1 MPRLLILLFL
11 CISCNCIAQ
20 IDSTIYK
27 YKSDSGYFKSFD
39 NTSIYYESR
48 GVGFP
53 VVLVHGFLNTADN
66 WKRTALLPELLK
78 NGFHVILLDLRGNGR
93 SDKLHSEAGYAND
106 AEAKDIIALTR
117 YLKLG
122 RYDIIGYSRGSII
135 TTRVVLLDKKVN
147 RAVIGGMG
155 TGFTNPQ
162 WPRRIQFSEAFMGN
176 PTPQLQPMMA
186 NVRKMGLDT
195 LELAY
200 MQKQQPSATP
210 DELSKIR
217 KKVLVICGD
226 HDEDNGS
233 AKDLVKMIHSSILVI
248 VPGDHGG
255 ASRTKEFSEAVIS
268 FLK

>member
-1 MPRLLILLFL
+1 MPRLLITLSLF
-11 CISCNCIAQ
+11 IACNAQAQ
-20 IDSTIYK
+20 IDSSIYK
-27 YKSDSGYFKSFD
+27 YKTDSGYFHSFD

-48 GVGFP
+48 GTGYP

-66 WKRTALLPELLK
+66 WKRTILLPQLLK
-78 NGFHVILLDLRGNGR
+78 NGYRVILLDLRGNGR

-106 AEAKDIIALTR
+106 AEAKDIIALTHF
-117 YLKLG
+117 LKINQ
-122 RYDIIGYSRGSII
+122 YDIVGYSRGSII

-147 RAVIGGMG
+147 KAVIGGMG

-162 WPRRIQFSEAFMGN
+162 WPRRIQFYEAFIGN
-176 PTPQLQPMMA
+176 ATPALQPMMA
-186 NVRKMGLDT
+186 NVRKMGMDT

-200 MQKQQPSATP
+200 MQKQQPSASP
-210 DELSKIR
+210 DELGKIR

-226 HDEDNGS
+226 HDDDNGS
-233 AKDLVKMIHSSILVI
+233 VQDLAKMIHSSILVT

-255 ASRTKEFSEAVIS
+255 AVRTKEFSEAVLS